1 MTTNQTIER
10 FLLDPE
16 LKGSYIK
23 TANDDYSFSKLF
35 EPSHGLIAT
44 VPTIL
49 PSRDRLPN
57 MDSDFT
63 VSKRNRILD

>member
-1 MTTNQTIER
+1 MTTNQTIEQ

-16 LKGSYIK
+16 LKGGYI
-23 TANDDYSFSKLF
+23 TMENGDYKLSKLF
-35 EPSHGLIAT
+35 EPSHNLIVT

-49 PSRDRLPN
+49 PNRDRLPDV
-57 MDSDFT
+57 DSDFT